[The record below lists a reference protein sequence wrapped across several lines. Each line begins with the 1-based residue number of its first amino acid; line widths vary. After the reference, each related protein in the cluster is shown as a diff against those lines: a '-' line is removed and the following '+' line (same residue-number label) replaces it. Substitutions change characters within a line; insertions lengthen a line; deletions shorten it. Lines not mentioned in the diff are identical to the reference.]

1 MAIIDDNT
9 YSLIRKDDFSIKQ
22 ILVYTSSQAQDQ
34 TQYRATAIG
43 SVTDRIEVDINCPSG
58 IYHLSDEGS
67 YQNISVR
74 YEIALKK
81 LGADKWTCYKYEIEG
96 RTPDEIG
103 FTHKFEVSE
112 GVYDVCIYR
121 LTSKSQESTT
131 VDKIFC
137 NGLKSVVAK
146 PVKYDDVTVILMRIT
161 GDKVL
166 SEMNE
171 NQLSTIWKR
180 KLPNIYTEEMENT
193 SALAPAVKYIIKQS
207 KYPDILDDAALRLFN
222 QRWQYKGL
230 NLNGVL
236 DKDNTLLD
244 VLKDVL
250 NVGFSEPIVKGDKL
264 SFTEQGRRNSNELDY
279 IFQPQNITE
288 SPNLTITLPK
298 RDDVHEVVAEYMN
311 PDTWKTDQ
319 IYVHAADNA
328 GNTEVTVYPTSI
340 YQEKI
345 SLFGVTSKVQA
356 VAMASRRLNYLKF
369 TTYSIELKTELEGLN
384 VSYND
389 FVGLYIDQFINS
401 EKTGRVIAYDKIQKT
416 ILLTNV
422 TELNALEKATLVV
435 RDSSG
440 SPHIVNVTD
449 TELISDETGKN
460 YLKCYLEHDLPFTWS
475 KFYGSKYEYPY
486 FVAGSYKLLLCWVQ
500 NVQNSGN
507 TCTVKLT
514 NYDSRIFQED
524 IYIQAGWGHCPWGHC
539 PWGHSGMVTGNGWGH
554 GSWGHSVWGHGNS

>member
-58 IYHLSDEGS
+58 IYHLSDEGN

-180 KLPNIYTEEMENT
+180 KLPNIYTEELENT

-298 RDDVHEVVAEYMN
+298 RDDVQEVVAEYMN

-328 GNTEVTVYPTSI
+328 GNTEITVYPTSK

-345 SLFGVTSKVQA
+345 SLWGVTSKSQA

-369 TTYSIELKTELEGLN
+369 TTYNIELKTELEGLN

-401 EKTGRVIAYDKIQKT
+401 EKTGRVIAYDKVRKT
-416 ILLTNV
+416 IVLTNV
-422 TELNALEKATLVV
+422 LELNSLEKASLVV

-440 SPHIVNVTD
+440 SPHIVTVQD
-449 TELISDETGKN
+449 TEVITDESGKK
-460 YLKCYLEHDLPFTWS
+460 YLKCHLEHDLPFTWS

-486 FVAGSYKLLLCWVQ
+486 FVAGSDKLLLCWVQ

-514 NYDSRIFQED
+514 NYDNRIFQED

>member
-1 MAIIDDNT
+1 
-9 YSLIRKDDFSIKQ
+9 
-22 ILVYTSSQAQDQ
+22 
-34 TQYRATAIG
+34 
-43 SVTDRIEVDINCPSG
+43 
-58 IYHLSDEGS
+58 
-67 YQNISVR
+67 
-74 YEIALKK
+74 
-81 LGADKWTCYKYEIEG
+81 
-96 RTPDEIG
+96 
-103 FTHKFEVSE
+103 
-112 GVYDVCIYR
+112 
-121 LTSKSQESTT
+121 
-131 VDKIFC
+131 
-137 NGLKSVVAK
+137 
-146 PVKYDDVTVILMRIT
+146 MRIT

-180 KLPNIYTEEMENT
+180 KLPNIYTEEMERT

-207 KYPDILDDAALRLFN
+207 KYPDILDDAALKLFN

-250 NVGFSEPIVKGDKL
+250 NVGFSEPIVKGNKL

-298 RDDVHEVVAEYMN
+298 RDDVQEVVAEYMN

-401 EKTGRVIAYDKIQKT
+401 EKTGRVIAYDNIQKT
-416 ILLTNV
+416 IILTNV

-440 SPHIVNVTD
+440 SPH
-449 TELISDETGKN
+449 TGS
-460 YLKCYLEHDLPFTWS
+460 T
-475 KFYGSKYEYPY
+475 
-486 FVAGSYKLLLCWVQ
+486 
-500 NVQNSGN
+500 
-507 TCTVKLT
+507 
-514 NYDSRIFQED
+514 R
-524 IYIQAGWGHCPWGHC
+524 QAPGRGG
-539 PWGHSGMVTGNGWGH
+539 
-554 GSWGHSVWGHGNS
+554 